1 MLRPSIRIWLSRTVD
16 PSIAPCRPTGRH
28 GDPQNYGRPREQSI
42 PRVPIAEEPMH
53 DVKTRPAD
61 TGLAALVM
69 LMRFQGV
76 AAGPD
81 QILHRLR
88 CTPIGLTEM
97 LRSAKDFGLEARVVK
112 TGWARLAKSPLPAIG
127 CLGNGGCRPSG
138 QGADDPV

>member
-69 LMRFQGV
+69 LMRFQVV
-76 AAGPD
+76 AAEPD
-81 QILHRLR
+81 QILHRFSGS
-88 CTPIGLTEM
+88 PILLPE
-97 LRSAKDFGLEARVVK
+97 LLPIAKDFTLKSRVGK
-112 TGWARLAKSPLPAIG
+112 
-127 CLGNGGCRPSG
+127 
-138 QGADDPV
+138 